1 MPSLHSMEKRIG
13 GIAALLAVAL
23 LTAWMF
29 AVGYNQS
36 NWLAWFDLSIGIVVL
51 GGLGSVAS
59 FDMQGTATWPM
70 AGFVL
75 IGLWLFALAAGSPRW
90 LTWLTFAVGC
100 GYLLL
105 TAGWLVGTAEGPGR
119 HRHAHA

>member
-1 MPSLHSMEKRIG
+1 MSSLDDMEKRVG
-13 GIAALLAVAL
+13 GIAALLAVTL
-23 LTAWMF
+23 VTAWMF
-29 AVGYNQS
+29 AVGYNQT
-36 NWLAWFDLSIGIVVL
+36 NWLAWFDLSVGIIVL
-51 GGLGSVAS
+51 GGLGTAAT

-75 IGLWLFALAAGSPRW
+75 MGLWLFALAAGSPAW

-105 TAGWLVGTAEGPGR
+105 TAGWLIGTAEGPR
-119 HRHAHA
+119 LHRHAHA

>member
-1 MPSLHSMEKRIG
+1 MEKRIG

-23 LTAWMF
+23 VTAWMF

-36 NWLAWFDLSIGIVVL
+36 NWMAWVDLTVGVIVL
-51 GGLGSVAS
+51 GGLGTTTSYEL
-59 FDMQGTATWPM
+59 QGTATWPM

-75 IGLWLFALAAGSPRW
+75 IGMWLFALAAGSPHW
-90 LTWLTFAVGC
+90 LTWLTLAVGV
-100 GYLLL
+100 GFVLL
-105 TAGWLVGTAEGPGR
+105 TAGWLIAAAEGPRR